1 MTVAP
6 DYVFP
11 EVSNEVAAGESYYSG
26 NKVFTSDG
34 DNETWT
40 ETAKPTDNLT
50 DTRELPSIEER
61 LQEIEEALGL

>member
-1 MTVAP
+1 MTTP
-6 DYVFP
+6 PNYVFP
-11 EVSNEVAAGESYYSG
+11 EAGDEAAAGESYYSG

-34 DNETWT
+34 DFETWT
-40 ETAKPTDNLT
+40 EASKPA

>member
-1 MTVAP
+1 MATAP

-11 EVSNEVAAGESYYSG
+11 EVGDEAAEGESYYSG
-26 NKVFTSDG
+26 NKVFTFEG
-34 DNETWT
+34 DNETWDVT
-40 ETAKPTDNLT
+40 NKPD

>member
-1 MTVAP
+1 MATPP

-11 EVSNEVAAGESYYSG
+11 VPGDETAAGESYYSG
-26 NKVFTSDG
+26 NKVFTSEG
-34 DNETWT
+34 DDETWD
-40 ETAKPTDNLT
+40 EANKPT

>member
-1 MTVAP
+1 MAIPP

-11 EVSNEVAAGESYYSG
+11 EVGDEAAEGESYYSG
-26 NKVFTSDG
+26 NKVFTSTG
-34 DNETWT
+34 DDETWT
-40 ETAKPTDNLT
+40 EVDKPT